1 MAQKIINV
9 SAGIIIKDDQVLI
22 CQRREAHHKGAWEF
36 PGGKIELNESHQ
48 EALKRELNE
57 DDYREMI
64 LNMQGQLID
73 SKASPNLLLK
83 LYKKEENWA
92 GIILYLDKL
101 NDFDLIKEYDS
112 ILYKYER
119 KALTEL
125 YIYMIQHYLDTY
137 IGDFADNELM

>member
-57 DDYREMI
+57 ELSINCEIGQHFHSVFYKLNISTQLNLHAYLIKSFIGTPKCLVHSKI
-64 LNMQGQLID
+64 LWITLQELSYYNFLPAD
-73 SKASPNLLLK
+73 LPLVENLLNRH
-83 LYKKEENWA
+83 KKEPVKT
-92 GIILYLDKL
+92 GSK
-101 NDFDLIKEYDS
+101 
-112 ILYKYER
+112 R
-119 KALTEL
+119 
-125 YIYMIQHYLDTY
+125 
-137 IGDFADNELM
+137 